1 MRKTPKR
8 KILPGSSASVKT
20 FIPFQEL
27 LFAVNAEVRWFL
39 LLGAL
44 HADGYR
50 GSNYSCPKRRKS
62 GSCDNQTISDVIL
75 GEFLINYILNML
87 NAKRQFS
94 KITSPDDLEQ
104 HLLYGN
110 TFSDVDHIEECGL
123 HEFYNL
129 LSMYK
134 SDDSYVISARRKKKR
149 KAPVDPE
156 IAALRKEKEKQE
168 RALKRLQ
175 DLYLY
180 SDNAISE
187 KDYILRKKEITDKL
201 EDICSSLGMASRGAE
216 SSLSDEDFIRM
227 ASHLLISKQ
236 LTDRKYIYFATLQKV
251 FLRRS

>member
-168 RALKRLQ
+168 RALKRLRIFTFIQ
-175 DLYLY
+175 ITRYQKRTIFF
-180 SDNAISE
+180 A
-187 KDYILRKKEITDKL
+187 RKKLPTNLKTSVLHSEWHPGEPNLRSVMKI
-201 EDICSSLGMASRGAE
+201 
-216 SSLSDEDFIRM
+216 LSEWQVTF
-227 ASHLLISKQ
+227 
-236 LTDRKYIYFATLQKV
+236 
-251 FLRRS
+251 